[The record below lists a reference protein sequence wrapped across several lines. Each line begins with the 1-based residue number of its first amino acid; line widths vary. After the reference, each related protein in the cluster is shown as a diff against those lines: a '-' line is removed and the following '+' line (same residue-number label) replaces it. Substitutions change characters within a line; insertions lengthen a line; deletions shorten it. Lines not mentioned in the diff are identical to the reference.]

1 MRTYLGITLAFAVGG
16 YILWWQTYRDT
27 SRNCRYD
34 HPKMCV
40 PYYQNPLKF

>member
-16 YILWWQTYRDT
+16 YILWWQAYVD
-27 SRNCRYD
+27 RNCRYN

-40 PYYQNPLKF
+40 SYRQSLYGQK